1 MKRFYKRKPKQ
12 KREQVIAPD
21 ENVALRAFISPDL
34 YPFLLCCYKEEGKT
48 EAMLNA
54 DIKNAQ
60 EQYDELCEMATVV
73 PVKPEVSS
81 PDPPAPVEPTI

>member
-1 MKRFYKRKPKQ
+1 MKKFYKYKRKSKQ
-12 KREQVIAPD
+12 IQEVDVD
-21 ENVALRAFISPDL
+21 EKTALRAFVSPDL

-60 EQYDELCEMATVV
+60 EQYDEIVEYSVTEL
-73 PVKPEVSS
+73 
-81 PDPPAPVEPTI
+81 DPVEPEPVM